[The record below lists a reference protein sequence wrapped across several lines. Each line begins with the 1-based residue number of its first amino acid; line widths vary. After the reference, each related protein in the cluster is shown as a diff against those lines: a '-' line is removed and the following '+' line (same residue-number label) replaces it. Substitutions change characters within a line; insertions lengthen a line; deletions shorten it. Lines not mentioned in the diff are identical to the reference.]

1 MSEAEER
8 GWQGTYFPT
17 EAPEE
22 PHLDAN
28 GFIPSSPE
36 QNRNARPRTEDGVP
50 ESDAEPDHGDDA
62 QEDNHTEKE
71 DTPTPAA
78 EYIQP
83 SVSAQTIDE
92 DIAEVVFFEYGVV
105 VFFGLEEGQE
115 RGILED
121 ISNAEIMR
129 RPMDEDNWEVEEC
142 HFEVTFHT
150 HYHTGYPHLTL
161 RSMTLTLPILVSTTT
176 SSVRRSTG
184 LSCARLTRPSA
195 LKSSSHLL
203 KLSISHAFAQST
215 LLARYETTAQRV
227 LSAPE
232 TVAIPRQ
239 LARSGALQLKR
250 RDALKLTGRLFKLR
264 RDVNLVSNVLDV
276 PELFWSEASLKDLY
290 DAVREYMEIGGR
302 VEALNEKL
310 SVASDLVRKPYHHC
324 SPQNLTS
331 LHGLAGRD
339 PRSSQQLRD
348 GTYYLD
354 HHLVRAFLIVDVRLT
369 LISTSTG

>member
-1 MSEAEER
+1 MFSRMSEAEER

-50 ESDAEPDHGDDA
+50 ESDAEPDHGEDAREDD
-62 QEDNHTEKE
+62 HLEKE
-71 DTPTPAA
+71 DAPTPAA

-83 SVSAQTIDE
+83 SISAQTIDE

-142 HFEVTFHT
+142 HFEVTFRMR
-150 HYHTGYPHLTL
+150 GYMSCPYLIL
-161 RSMTLTLPILVSTTT
+161 RSMTLTLPILGSTTT
-176 SSVRRSTG
+176 SSVRHPTR
-184 LSCARLTRPSA
+184 LSYAKLTRPSA

-310 SVASDLVRKPYHHC
+310 SVASDLVRKPCHDM
-324 SPQNLTS
+324 
-331 LHGLAGRD
+331 LAAE
-339 PRSSQQLRD
+339 S
-348 GTYYLD
+348 
-354 HHLVRAFLIVDVRLT
+354 HLIT
-369 LISTSTG
+369 